1 MTAMQRRRL
10 PQERHPEI
18 LPVPPA
24 VLPSA
29 PAKVLPMSRIV
40 THLKRLRRQALAR
53 HELDM
58 LSARQLRDL
67 DLERV
72 MVVGSPVY
80 RRRVWNAV

>member
-1 MTAMQRRRL
+1 MQRHRL
-10 PQERHPEI
+10 PQGRRPET
-18 LPVPPA
+18 LPAPPA
-24 VLPSA
+24 ALPPT
-29 PAKVLPMSRIV
+29 PAKVLPMSGIV

-72 MVVGSPVY
+72 MVVGNPVY

>member
-1 MTAMQRRRL
+1 
-10 PQERHPEI
+10 
-18 LPVPPA
+18 
-24 VLPSA
+24 
-29 PAKVLPMSRIV
+29 MSRIV
-40 THLKRLRRQALAR
+40 AHLKRLRRQALAR